1 MKSVFYVFELLLCFH
16 FILAC
21 GPGLYGDDCAL
32 PCPVNCLGKVC
43 DVTDGT
49 CGNCSDG
56 WTGSYCDLSCPTG
69 TYGRDCAS
77 VCKGYC
83 KGGCNHVTGKCDSG
97 CEPGWDI
104 ENCNVVCTKG
114 RYGMDCKFKCGR
126 CRDGMACHHVTGRCV
141 SGCEPGFTGQN
152 CNNDCPYGHYGD
164 KCEKFCGED
173 ARCNP
178 VTGECCGCTDLKK
191 LVSEKDE
198 TLDHKEE
205 VVIGLSVPLGVS
217 LIVNVILCL
226 TTCYYYIIFKEEC
239 KGEKKGEQFLN

>member
-1 MKSVFYVFELLLCFH
+1 MLYTLICFNCIDRINSIWC
-16 FILAC
+16 FFRNQINAFPLFLAC

-56 WTGSYCDLSCPTG
+56 WTGSYCDLCKYRGHDLFSCIFRNCSYDIPFQGHCSTLIKYVHFLACPTG

-104 ENCNVVCTKG
+104 ENCNVGMSKSCIKFSSHFKFTCFVRIIISHYKMKG
-114 RYGMDCKFKCGR
+114 
-126 CRDGMACHHVTGRCV
+126 
-141 SGCEPGFTGQN
+141 S
-152 CNNDCPYGHYGD
+152 
-164 KCEKFCGED
+164 
-173 ARCNP
+173 
-178 VTGECCGCTDLKK
+178 
-191 LVSEKDE
+191 
-198 TLDHKEE
+198 
-205 VVIGLSVPLGVS
+205 
-217 LIVNVILCL
+217 
-226 TTCYYYIIFKEEC
+226 
-239 KGEKKGEQFLN
+239 